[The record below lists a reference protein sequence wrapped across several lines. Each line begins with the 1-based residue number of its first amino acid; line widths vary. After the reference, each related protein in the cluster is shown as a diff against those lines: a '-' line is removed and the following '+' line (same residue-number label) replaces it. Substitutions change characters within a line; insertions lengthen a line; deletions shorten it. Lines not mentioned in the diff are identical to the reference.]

1 MEVTSISVEVVQPL
15 PHIIVRTY
23 MSWVESQR
31 AVVGNM
37 IAYNISKKE
46 TVFKITMD
54 Q

>member
-15 PHIIVRTY
+15 PHTIVRTY

-46 TVFKITMD
+46 TVYKITMD